1 MFGRGPKVVCLRTVI
16 HHRIPE
22 ENQNTVSSCQRK
34 SKHSFVLSK
43 IIMDD
48 SGELTENCLYQLRR
62 IGAAATCKG
71 IEDVFLLN
79 KQKLTIGRHIAM
91 VDVYLNSS
99 IHKQLISR
107 QHAVVTS
114 EYHNN
119 RQMVYVQDMSTNGTF
134 INDIKIAG
142 RVRINEGDTLTFGH
156 TSGVKLK
163 PGMLSRQIHSEFRF
177 VFEKVL
183 SENAIQTDELKVP
196 PVFISRHPSTT
207 TYSLPRD
214 QHSSPPGFDTAVL
227 SDIAVVPKSNSE
239 NRIHNFSTPSR
250 IPSLQPN
257 SNVESSDSLT
267 PTNFGTPQRFT
278 SPTPRDD
285 QTPATKSKLSTDFD
299 LQPTSGLHVSPE
311 MPCIQNMN
319 PSLNSLPGTHSS
331 KHFTTTPA
339 APRLREARAP
349 GDYISKE
356 VRSSES
362 KDKHSSGSGE
372 EDKRTARLDDE
383 LFRLTSAVRAKA
395 EHFDSSA
402 SEQEL
407 DHLPQRF
414 QFGNTNFL
422 APKITKNSSQTRWTS
437 STPCQDLHSSRS
449 SSSVVSS
456 QTPLRSTLSSSDQEK
471 VTSTS
476 SLGDSISTEPRSTS
490 PIQTSKKKK
499 SINDSEEIQ
508 SKKRGPSSM
517 ETAKKKGSK
526 KHRRRRSKTK
536 TQPPAKLPLGPPA
549 KLPIGAPNEAQMP
562 DVEFEVCDSYD
573 CCRPTDNTL
582 EWVQC
587 DSCDSWYHVTCVGCD
602 YDSVRK
608 DSALFHCG
616 CSK

>member
-1 MFGRGPKVVCLRTVI
+1 
-16 HHRIPE
+16 
-22 ENQNTVSSCQRK
+22 
-34 SKHSFVLSK
+34 
-43 IIMDD
+43 MDD

-134 INDIKIAG
+134 INDVKIAG

-156 TSGVKLK
+156 TSGVKLM

-196 PVFISRHPSTT
+196 SVFVSRHPLTT

-214 QHSSPPGFDTAVL
+214 QHSSPPGLDTAVL

-239 NRIHNFSTPSR
+239 NRIHIFSTPSR

-257 SNVESSDSLT
+257 SNLESSALST
-267 PTNFGTPQRFT
+267 PTNFGTPQ
-278 SPTPRDD
+278 SPTPRDH
-285 QTPATKSKLSTDFD
+285 QTPSTKSKQSTNFH
-299 LQPTSGLHVSPE
+299 LQSTSSLHVSPE
-311 MPCIQNMN
+311 MPRIQSMN

-339 APRLREARAP
+339 ASSLRGDRAP
-349 GDYISKE
+349 GEATGNYISKE
-356 VRSSES
+356 VRSPER
-362 KDKHSSGSGE
+362 KDKHGLRSSE
-372 EDKRTARLDDE
+372 EDKRTASNLDDE
-383 LFRLTSAVRAKA
+383 LFRLTSVVRAKA

-407 DHLPQRF
+407 DPLPQRF

-422 APKITKNSSQTRWTS
+422 APKTSKNSSQTRWTS
-437 STPCQDLHSSRS
+437 STPCQDLHPSRS

-456 QTPLRSTLSSSDQEK
+456 QTPLRSTLSSLDQEK
-471 VTSTS
+471 VTRTS
-476 SLGDSISTEPRSTS
+476 SLADSISTEPRSTS

-508 SKKRGPSSM
+508 SKKRGPSSI

-526 KHRRRRSKTK
+526 KHHHRRSKTK
-536 TQPPAKLPLGPPA
+536 IPPPVKLSLGPPA
-549 KLPIGAPNEAQMP
+549 KLPIGAQNEAQMP

-582 EWVQC
+582 AWVQC

-608 DSALFHCG
+608 DSASFHCG